1 MKITIFITIF
11 ITMSDHVCHRR
22 LHLCPS
28 PQSCLPL
35 PNLAAP
41 IVAQLRLGAT
51 LKNCWQQPLQQRNH
65 QQRDDHCGAVGAKG
79 TQENHQVPM
88 LVHTYLDRF
97 HFRESSRIFEAII
110 DVL

>member
-1 MKITIFITIF
+1 MFVTVVSIFVHPLSPAF
-11 ITMSDHVCHRR
+11 
-22 LHLCPS
+22 LCQIS
-28 PQSCLPL
+28 LLQSLLSCGLVP
-35 PNLAAP
+35 
-41 IVAQLRLGAT
+41 T

-110 DVL
+110 DVLQYTVISL